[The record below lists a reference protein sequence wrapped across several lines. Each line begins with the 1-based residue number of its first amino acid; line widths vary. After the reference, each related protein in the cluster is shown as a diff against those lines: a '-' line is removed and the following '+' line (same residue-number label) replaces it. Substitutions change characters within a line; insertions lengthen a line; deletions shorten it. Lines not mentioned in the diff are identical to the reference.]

1 MTPEEARIRC
11 QETRASYAATRRY
24 KDAFWTLQMAYDVG
38 RQWGS
43 LRDMGGNLGV
53 EISKGLTDIYGDNNA
68 PLRITINEIGSH
80 DRKVASMT
88 SPQHIGATVF
98 GPAHTTDTYTRTA
111 GKVLMGVLER
121 IGMAECNALEMIR
134 GANRDRVILG
144 SAGIGEELR
153 MVGRGQVVLPTQG
166 RRQQKALRQFA
177 IDWAPVMPWEI
188 IRSPAAKTVHMAR
201 DEDTIL
207 HEKPRTVGWMAS
219 KWGIGIN
226 TEATL
231 GDLTHFL
238 DTIRHLQ
245 GGPEFGNLMSE
256 AKDKAVL
263 GIQGWLT
270 DPEKTAEI
278 QSETGIEVRF
288 PWMYFGYIDAS
299 KGNGEIQPAS
309 SIGDNGLLP
318 NPFNGLGIKWLHFHV
333 SPEAMWGT
341 GQPWMLMQSQDYSN
355 IAWTFMCRAMNQS
368 ESKIVAEKSSIES
381 GKIGEMLNNDGDRPI
396 LWKREGQWS
405 TPPTR
410 IAGTPFPQT
419 ATQVIDMSQSAMAR
433 QAQIAPVQGGFGPRR
448 DGSGKAMEVLAEQA
462 DTIPED
468 RITSDEIALGA
479 LLRDTLIDTIRLSTV
494 KQLQRITGGKVGESF
509 LLELKREDP
518 RLRIATVD
526 LDPTTMR
533 PRTKTQTEARYVG
546 LATALVLE
554 PAQAVKEAVLAG
566 ITGLNSAM
574 EQAYD
579 KQDAE
584 VEMMFRGE
592 DPPIDLSLD
601 YHVWHIERLA
611 WWGNKPESLD
621 WPEEVLMRMG
631 DHSRGHQRAQNETTG
646 MAMGQP
652 EPMATPSNG
661 RGSPPAGAP
670 GSQGGQAAGS
680 AGPALKIA

>member
-1 MTPEEARIRC
+1 
-11 QETRASYAATRRY
+11 
-24 KDAFWTLQMAYDVG
+24 
-38 RQWGS
+38 
-43 LRDMGGNLGV
+43 MGGNLGV
-53 EISKGLTDIYGDNNA
+53 EISKGLTDIYGDNSA

-98 GPAHTTDTYTRTA
+98 GPARTTDTYTRTA

-166 RRQQKALRQFA
+166 RRQQKVLRQYA
-177 IDWAPVMPWEI
+177 IDWAPVMPWEVT
-188 IRSPAAKTVHMAR
+188 RSPAAKTVHMAR

-219 KWGIGIN
+219 KWGIGID
-226 TEATL
+226 TQASL
-231 GDLTHFL
+231 GDLTNFL

-270 DPEKTAEI
+270 DAEETARI
-278 QSETGIEVRF
+278 QAETGIEVRF

-309 SIGDNGLLP
+309 SIGDNGLLA

-341 GQPWMLMQSQDYSN
+341 GQPWMLMQGQDFSN
-355 IAWTFMCRAMNQS
+355 IAYSFVAEAMNQS
-368 ESKIVAEKSSIES
+368 ASKWVAEKASIES
-381 GKIGEMLNNDGDRPI
+381 GKISQMLNNDPRQPI
-396 LWKREGQWS
+396 LWKRDGQWA

-410 IAGTPFPQT
+410 VQGAPFPQT
-419 ATQVIDMSQSAMAR
+419 ARECIGMGQEAMGR
-433 QAQIAPVQGGFGPRR
+433 QALIAPVQQGIGYKR
-448 DGSGKAMEVLAEQA
+448 DGSGAAYEALLQQA

-518 RLRIATVD
+518 RLRIASVD

-546 LATALVLE
+546 LATAMVLE
-554 PAQAVKEAVLAG
+554 PPAAVKEAVLAG
-566 ITGLNSAM
+566 ITGLNTAM
-574 EQAYD
+574 EQAFD
-579 KQDAE
+579 LQDAE
-584 VEMMFRGE
+584 VERMREGGE
-592 DPPIDLSLD
+592 VEVLVSDE
-601 YHVWHIERLA
+601 HVWHIERTQSWL
-611 WWGNKPESLD
+611 NRPERLD
-621 WPEEVLMRMG
+621 YAPEFIDALLNHVIA
-631 DHSRGHQRAQNETTG
+631 HQQAQNETTG

-670 GSQGGQAAGS
+670 ASQGGQAAGS
-680 AGPALKIA
+680 AAPALRIA